1 MEGDNM
7 KLSALEIKRLSRV
20 SESARAAIH
29 NLEMKGSRL
38 YAQGNDKSRA
48 KANELYRESD
58 KIYAKEV
65 LNRKFN

>member
-1 MEGDNM
+1 M
-7 KLSALEIKRLSRV
+7 KLSALETKRLSRL

-38 YAQGNDKSRA
+38 YAQGNDESRA